1 MTLPIIFM
9 HRGDD
14 DYLTF
19 SLRQAKLS
27 NPHSPVYLLGKEAN
41 RKFATAGIIH
51 EQLDNHMTTAK
62 AFAQVYQHMHVMSYE
77 YNLFCFQRWFILRD
91 FMRKN
96 GMQSCFYLDSDVMLY
111 TNISKLEYQSFSME
125 FAWTSFVGI
134 DTLDRFCNL
143 MMKYFVH
150 PVMFSQLVQ
159 KTIEYDQVI
168 NGVPLVSDMVLCL
181 LYYRHY
187 SGKVHTHGTFGDTFF
202 DENINRPLW
211 AEALDKKKKVYVYE
225 GILYCK
231 DEASGTFK
239 RINSLHFQGL
249 NSKSY
254 MGDFLCSNIPQST
267 GAHYYDYMTRR
278 WTPVK

>member
-14 DYLTF
+14 DYLTY

-27 NPHSPVYLLGKEAN
+27 NPHSPVYLLGKVTN

-51 EQLDNHMTTAK
+51 ELMDYHMVTAQS
-62 AFAQVYQHMHVMSYE
+62 FAKVYQHMHVMSYE

-91 FMRKN
+91 FMRKR
-96 GMQSCFYLDSDVMLY
+96 GMQSCFYVDSDVMLY
-111 TNISKLEYQSFSME
+111 TNVSKPEFHPFSME

-143 MMKYFVH
+143 MMKYFVN
-150 PVMFSQLVQ
+150 PSLFRQLVQ
-159 KTIEYDQVI
+159 ITIEYDQVI

-181 LYYRHY
+181 LYFRHY
-187 SGKVHTHGTFGDTFF
+187 SGRTHTHGTFGDSFF

-211 AEALDKKKKVYVYE
+211 AEALADKKKVYVNQ

-231 DEASGTFK
+231 DLTSGSYK

-249 NSKSY
+249 ESKNF
-254 MGDFLCSNIPQST
+254 MHDFLFSNIPQST
-267 GAHYYDYMTRR
+267 GAQYYDYLTGQ
-278 WTPVK
+278 WTPVM